1 MATRRKFSHEERLQI
16 YNKFGGR
23 CAYCGCDLDYEE
35 MTIDHILPIYRG
47 GTNYP
52 ANLNPC
58 CKSCNRYKSS
68 NTIEEF
74 RKKVGYILNRLNN
87 NSTYKI
93 AKRYKLIDED
103 EHEIKFYYEEL
114 REKELAK

>member
-1 MATRRKFSHEERLQI
+1 MTTRRKFSDEERLQI
-16 YNKFGGR
+16 YNKYGGK
-23 CAYCGCDLDYEE
+23 CAYCGCVLDYEE

-52 ANLNPC
+52 VNLNPC

-68 NTIEEF
+68 NTVEEF
-74 RKKVGYILNRLNN
+74 RKKVGYILNRLNKN

-93 AKRYKLIDED
+93 AKKYNLIE
-103 EHEIKFYYEEL
+103 ENNHEIKFYYEEL
-114 REKELAK
+114 WEKGDK